1 MILALVDD
9 LLFGSRIR
17 AVAERTGR
25 TVVFAGRGAVVRDV
39 RASRPDLIIID
50 LDRSAQDPM
59 AAIRE
64 IKADADPAVSGVM
77 IVGFVSHVRGDL
89 IDAARAAGIDQVLA
103 RSAFVTK
110 LPELVAGTP
119 ADRAADD
126 ASAAGETPAS

>member
-9 LLFGSRIR
+9 LMFGSRIR
-17 AVAERTGR
+17 AVAERAGR
-25 TVVFAGRGAVVRDV
+25 QVVFTKRGSAASEV

-50 LDRSAQDPM
+50 LDRSAFDPM

-64 IKADADPAVSGVM
+64 IKADADPAVSGVT
-77 IVGFVSHVRGDL
+77 IVGFVSHMRGDL

-119 ADRAADD
+119 
-126 ASAAGETPAS
+126 SGETPAS

>member
-17 AVAERTGR
+17 AVADRAGR
-25 TVVFAGRGAVVRDV
+25 KVVFAGRGSVARDV
-39 RASRPDLIIID
+39 RDSRPDLIIID

-59 AAIRE
+59 AAIRA
-64 IKADADPAVSGVM
+64 IKADADPAVSSVT

-110 LPELVAGTP
+110 LPELVAATP
-119 ADRAADD
+119 ADRPADAAP
-126 ASAAGETPAS
+126 AGETPAS